1 MWRQWEISFYSDG
14 DTTRPRG
21 QEMHKT
27 KTTLRFN
34 PIPIDVYQ
42 HFGHTNFDGFSSLWY
57 LTISMSECEYHTM
70 HAGGGSS
77 HVSCKYI
84 DAAAALAALLAAV
97 VDQFFQSKC
106 RHGSSQVGLT
116 PPWLDLTCDPWDIWS
131 ECGEDM
137 TWPITKRQRQR
148 RCKSGRSQVSSSCIQ
163 KLQKIASIILV
174 GKVQPL
180 WK

>member
-1 MWRQWEISFYSDG
+1 MISSIFKIFWKWLKWRQWEISFYSDV
-14 DTTRPRG
+14 DTTRLRG

-27 KTTLRFN
+27 KTKLHFN

-57 LTISMSECEYHTM
+57 LTISMSECEYHTT

-116 PPWLDLTCDPWDIWS
+116 PSSLIWFDVWPLRHLVRVRRRH
-131 ECGEDM
+131 DM
-137 TWPITKRQRQR
+137 TNNNKKTKT
-148 RCKSGRSQVSSSCIQ
+148 KTM
-163 KLQKIASIILV
+163 
-174 GKVQPL
+174 
-180 WK
+180 

>member
-1 MWRQWEISFYSDG
+1 MISSTLDF

-21 QEMHKT
+21 QEMHKKKPKCALT
-27 KTTLRFN
+27 RFPSMCTNTL
-34 PIPIDVYQ
+34 D
-42 HFGHTNFDGFSSLWY
+42 T
-57 LTISMSECEYHTM
+57 LTLMVFQVCDILPFQCLSVNITRCMQI
-70 HAGGGSS
+70 AGGGSS
-77 HVSCKYI
+77 PVSCKYI
-84 DAAAALAALLAAV
+84 DAATALAALLAAV

-137 TWPITKRQRQR
+137 TWPTTKRQRQR

-163 KLQKIASIILV
+163 KLQKIASVILV
-174 GKVQPL
+174 EKVQPL